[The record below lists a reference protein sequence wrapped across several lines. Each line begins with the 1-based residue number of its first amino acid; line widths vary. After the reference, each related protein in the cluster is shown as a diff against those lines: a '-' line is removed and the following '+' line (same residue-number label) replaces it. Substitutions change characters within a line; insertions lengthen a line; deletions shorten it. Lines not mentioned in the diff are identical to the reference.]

1 MSQIKEKTYE
11 VYMMPGMAANP
22 LIFERIILPKNFKIN
37 YLEWLMPSDNEE
49 FDNYISRISKLIKGK
64 NIVLIGVSFGGI
76 IVQEIAKIIS
86 VHKVIIISSVKTS
99 KELPFLMQLGKNIG
113 AHKFFPVNWLQ
124 SFESLAQFAL
134 GPSINKKIEL
144 YRKYLSVRD
153 KKYLRWSID
162 KITGWNNDKYPDNL
176 IHIHGTHDLVFPS
189 IYIKDAIF
197 VKKATHAMILVNAKW
212 FNDNLPDLIC
222 KN

>member
-1 MSQIKEKTYE
+1 MSQIKEKIYE

-22 LIFERIILPKNFKIN
+22 LIFERIILPNNFKIN
-37 YLEWLMPSDNEE
+37 YLEWLMPYENEKL
-49 FDNYISRISKLIKGK
+49 DNYVSRLSKLIVGK

-99 KELPFLMQLGKNIG
+99 KELPILMQLGKNIG

-144 YRKYLSVRD
+144 YNVNHLF
-153 KKYLRWSID
+153 
-162 KITGWNNDKYPDNL
+162 NNV
-176 IHIHGTHDLVFPS
+176 IHIKNLLTV
-189 IYIKDAIF
+189 IKKI
-197 VKKATHAMILVNAKW
+197 VKKKISQKTIL
-212 FNDNLPDLIC
+212 IQ
-222 KN
+222 

>member
-1 MSQIKEKTYE
+1 MSQIKEKIYE

-22 LIFERIILPKNFKIN
+22 LIFERIILPNNFKIN
-37 YLEWLMPSDNEE
+37 YLEWLMPSENEKL
-49 FDNYISRISKLIKGK
+49 DNYVSRLSKLIVGK

-99 KELPFLMQLGKNIG
+99 KELPILMQLGKNIG

-162 KITGWNNDKYPDNL
+162 KITGWNNDNFPDNL

-197 VKKATHAMILVNAKW
+197 IKKGTHAMILVNAKW
-212 FNDNLPDLIC
+212 FNENLPNLIC

>member
-22 LIFERIILPKNFKIN
+22 LIFERIILPNNFKIN
-37 YLEWLMPSDNEE
+37 YLEWLMPSENEKL
-49 FDNYISRISKLIKGK
+49 DNYVSRLSKLIVGK

-113 AHKFFPVNWLQ
+113 AHKFFPVSWLQ

-144 YRKYLSVRD
+144 HRKYLSVRD

-162 KITGWNNDKYPDNL
+162 KITGWNNDNYPDNL

-189 IYIKDAIF
+189 IYIKNAIF
-197 VKKATHAMILVNAKW
+197 IPKATHAMILTHSQW
-212 FNDNLPDLIC
+212 FNDNLKNLIE
-222 KN
+222 KD

>member
-1 MSQIKEKTYE
+1 MSQIKEKIYE

-22 LIFERIILPKNFKIN
+22 LIFERIILPNNFKIN
-37 YLEWLMPSDNEE
+37 YLEWLMPSDNEKL
-49 FDNYISRISKLIKGK
+49 DNYVSRLSKLIKGK

-76 IVQEIAKIIS
+76 IVQEIAKIIF

-113 AHKFFPVNWLQ
+113 AHKFFPVNWVQ

-212 FNDNLPDLIC
+212 FNDNLPDLIS

>member
-1 MSQIKEKTYE
+1 MNQETIYN

-22 LIFERIILPKNFKIN
+22 KIFDFISLPKNFIIH
-37 YLEWLMPSDNEE
+37 YLEWEIPDINESLK
-49 FDNYISRISKLIKGK
+49 DYSSRFLNKIKGE

-76 IVQEIAKIIS
+76 IIQEISKLINPIKI
-86 VHKVIIISSVKTS
+86 IIISSVKS
-99 KELPFLMQLGKNIG
+99 KNELPLIMQLSRKTK
-113 AHKFFPVNWLQ
+113 AYKFFNVKWIND
-124 SFESLAQFAL
+124 FESLALFVF
-134 GPSINKKIEL
+134 GPIVKNRIEL

>member
-1 MSQIKEKTYE
+1 MSLIKEKIYE

-22 LIFERIILPKNFKIN
+22 LIFERIILPDNFKIN
-37 YLEWLMPSDNEE
+37 YLEWLMPLDNEKL
-49 FDNYISRISKLIKGK
+49 DDYIFRFSKSIVGE

-76 IVQEIAKIIS
+76 IVQEIAKIKP
-86 VHKVIIISSVKTS
+86 VHKIIIISSVKTS
-99 KELPFLMQLGKNIG
+99 KELPILMQLGKNIG
-113 AHKFFPVNWLQ
+113 AYRFFPVNWLQ
-124 SFESLAQFAL
+124 NFESLAQFVF
-134 GPSINKKIEL
+134 GPSIKKKIEL

-153 KKYLRWSID
+153 KKYLRWSIN
-162 KITGWNNDKYPDNL
+162 KITGWDNEKYPDNL
-176 IHIHGTHDLVFPS
+176 IHINGTHDLVFPS

-197 VKKATHAMILVNAKW
+197 IKKATHAMILVNAKW